1 MRSTESTAPEPKKG
15 DKGIATTAMGA
26 LKEGSISAVRK
37 AGCFQTGAASTGPA
51 SDDSDLVTS
60 IEMRRMLGGISAMT
74 VWRWTHSETIQF
86 PAPDATIAGR
96 SFWRK
101 GTIRRF
107 VERHAT
113 KHGRSKIPQ
122 VGA

>member
-1 MRSTESTAPEPKKG
+1 MPGKAPEPKKG
-15 DKGIATTAMGA
+15 DKGIPATAMGA
-26 LKEGSISAVRK
+26 LKEASIFAVRE
-37 AGCFQTGAASTGPA
+37 AGCFQTGSAASTGPP

-60 IEMRRMLGGISAMT
+60 TEMRRMLGGISAMT

-86 PAPDATIAGR
+86 PAPDAIIAGR

-113 KHGRSKIPQ
+113 NHGRSKIPQ
-122 VGA
+122 AGA

>member
-1 MRSTESTAPEPKKG
+1 MRGTAPEPKKG
-15 DKGIATTAMGA
+15 DKGIAATAMGA
-26 LKEGSISAVRK
+26 LKAASIAAVRE
-37 AGCFQTGAASTGPA
+37 AGCFQTGSAASTGPP

-60 IEMRRMLGGISAMT
+60 TEMRRMLGGISAMT

-86 PAPDATIAGR
+86 PAPDAIIAGR

-113 KHGRSKIPQ
+113 KHGRSKIPE
-122 VGA
+122 VAA

>member
-1 MRSTESTAPEPKKG
+1 MPGKAPEPKKG
-15 DKGIATTAMGA
+15 DKGIPATAMGA
-26 LKEGSISAVRK
+26 LKEASISAVPG
-37 AGCFQTGAASTGPA
+37 AGCFQTGFAASTGPP

-60 IEMRRMLGGISAMT
+60 TEMRRMLGGISAMT

-86 PAPDATIAGR
+86 PAPDAIIAGR

-113 KHGRSKIPQ
+113 KHGRSKSPQ